1 MSEIVVLIGAETPSA
16 PLSWLVVSDSGR
28 VIAEGVSTERR
39 PPAAAPQRT
48 VLVIP
53 GADARLKQL
62 RLPARS
68 EAQARA
74 GAAALFGADL
84 SSGESMHFAVG
95 AQQDGDGKRLVA
107 AIASDRMTQWL
118 ESARVLGCDPRY
130 VTLDCCLWPAEDGAI
145 VVALTPARAIVTA
158 GPQGGFS
165 IEPDLA
171 AAVLSRWGKSVG
183 ADNARIIVEGSEADA
198 ARAGFGAGTERRQ
211 TSDPA
216 HTIALAAVSPP
227 RWAPNLRQGAF
238 AAVAEQGA
246 QPFKLWRFAALL
258 AAAALLLQ
266 VGSLGIA
273 GWRDDRAADQVFAAA
288 ERDFRAAR
296 PELRR
301 VVNLRAQVNA
311 AANALDQATR
321 HPVIVTSAPLISA
334 LRAHPGVRIDEVRHE
349 SPQRSVRLVISA
361 PQQPEIEAFIAA
373 LRQSAMEVEAQSVQ
387 PREGRYAAQLI
398 VEAR

>member
-1 MSEIVVLIGAETPSA
+1 MTDVVVLIGADAPSA
-16 PLSWLVVSDSGR
+16 PLSWVVVSGSGR
-28 VIAEGVSTERR
+28 IIGEGVGSERR
-39 PPAAAPQRT
+39 PPAAAPQHT

-53 GADARLKQL
+53 GADARLKQI

-95 AQQDGDGKRLVA
+95 AQQDADGKRLVA
-107 AIASDRMTQWL
+107 AISFDRMAHWL
-118 ESARVLGCDPRY
+118 ESAHALGCDPRY
-130 VTLDCCLWPAEDGAI
+130 VTLDCCLWPAQDGAI

-183 ADNARIIVEGSEADA
+183 AEHARIIVEGSEADA
-198 ARAGFGAGTERRQ
+198 ARAGFSASTERRQ
-211 TSDPA
+211 ASDPA
-216 HTIALAAVSPP
+216 HTIALAATSPP
-227 RWAPNLRQGAF
+227 HWSPNLRQGAF
-238 AAVAEQGA
+238 GAVAEHGA

-266 VGSLGIA
+266 VGSLGLA
-273 GWRDDRAADQVFAAA
+273 GWRDDRAADQVMTAA

-321 HPVIVTSAPLISA
+321 HPVIVTSPPLIGA
-334 LRAHPGVRIDEVRHE
+334 LRAHPDVRIDEVRHE
-349 SPQRSVRLVISA
+349 APQRNVRLTISA
-361 PQQPEIEAFIAA
+361 SQQSEIEAFIAA
-373 LRQSAMEVEAQSVQ
+373 LRQGAMEVEAQTVQ
-387 PREGRYAAQLI
+387 PREGRYAAQLT
-398 VEAR
+398 VEAP

>member
-1 MSEIVVLIGAETPSA
+1 MSGWVVLIGADAPSS
-16 PLSWLVVSDSGR
+16 PFSWVVVSESGR
-28 VIAEGVSTERR
+28 IVAEGVSAERQ

-62 RLPARS
+62 RLPART

-84 SSGESMHFAVG
+84 SSGEVMHFAVG
-95 AQQDGDGKRLVA
+95 AQQGGDGRRLVA
-107 AIASDRMTQWL
+107 AIAADRMAQWL
-118 ESARVLGCDPRY
+118 DGARTLGADPRC
-130 VTLDCCLWPAEDGAI
+130 VTLDCCLWPAEESAI
-145 VVALTPARAIVTA
+145 IVALTPARAIVTA

-171 AAVLSRWGKSVG
+171 AAVLSRWRKSVG
-183 ADNARIIVEGSEADA
+183 ADDARIIVEGNEADA
-198 ARAGFGAGTERRQ
+198 AKAGFGAGIERRPAG
-211 TSDPA
+211 DPA
-216 HTIALAAVSPP
+216 HTLALASVSPP
-227 RWAPNLRQGAF
+227 PWAPNLRQGVF
-238 AAVAEQGA
+238 AAVAEQGS

-258 AAAALLLQ
+258 AAAAVLLQ
-266 VGSLGIA
+266 VGSLGIS
-273 GWRDDRAADQVFAAA
+273 GWRDHRAADQVFAAA
-288 ERDFRAAR
+288 EWDFRTAR

-301 VVNLRAQVNA
+301 VANLRAQVNA

-349 SPQRSVRLVISA
+349 SPQRRVRIVISA
-361 PQQPEIEAFIAA
+361 SQQPEIEAFIAA

-387 PREGRYAAQLI
+387 PRDGRYAAQLI
-398 VEAR
+398 VEAS